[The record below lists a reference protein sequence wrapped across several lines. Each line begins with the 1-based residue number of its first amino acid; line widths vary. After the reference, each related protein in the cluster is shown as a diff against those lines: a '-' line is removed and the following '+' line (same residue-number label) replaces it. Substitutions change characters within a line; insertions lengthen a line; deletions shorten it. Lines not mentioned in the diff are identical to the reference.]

1 MTNPDAQVKD
11 VSVDTSHGCI
21 LYIEGL
27 TVSFDGFKALN
38 DLNLY
43 IDEGELRC
51 IIGPN
56 GAGKTTMMDVITG
69 KTRPDKGTVFFG
81 QDHDLSLIH
90 I

>member
-1 MTNPDAQVKD
+1 MTSSEAQTKDA
-11 VSVDTSHGCI
+11 SVNTSHGCI

-56 GAGKTTMMDVITG
+56 GAGKTTFFNLVTG
-69 KTRPDKGTVFFG
+69 LYPPSSGIIMFKGE
-81 QDHDLSLIH
+81 DLIGLSP
-90 I
+90 